1 MTDAAWRS
9 IARRSDCGNDCRVAS
24 LSKSCRN
31 LSCSS
36 SSTSGSARTAS
47 STAAISD
54 DGWRSSI
61 AASRPAENRSGS
73 TGGLREPGW
82 CSRRLPAAL
91 LWIRTL
97 KLLGQQFLPA
107 YSLSFVSTAVHIFL
121 GFDKTRVSPNGS

>member
-1 MTDAAWRS
+1 LALHRAPQRLRQRLSGGLAQQVVPKPQLLIVFDERIRAHRLLD
-9 IARRSDCGNDCRVAS
+9 RRHQRRRLAVQHRGQQTRREPV
-24 LSKSCRN
+24 RQH
-31 LSCSS
+31 
-36 SSTSGSARTAS
+36 
-47 STAAISD
+47 
-54 DGWRSSI
+54 
-61 AASRPAENRSGS
+61 
-73 TGGLREPGW
+73 GGLREPGW